1 MHGVQAAQLPDAE
14 VEAELAGPGRVQ
26 EVLPL
31 VRQAYRAPGD
41 PLVARQTRSERRAR
55 RAAQAESRAALERAP
70 QQRAPQQQQQQARPT
85 AVPAHTDGHHVPG
98 RGATRFIS
106 ESWGELKKVDWPGQQ
121 QLVQGT
127 AVVLIA
133 CLVTGV
139 YLFLADELFR
149 RFVQHVLLGG

>member
-1 MHGVQAAQLPDAE
+1 
-14 VEAELAGPGRVQ
+14 
-26 EVLPL
+26 
-31 VRQAYRAPGD
+31 
-41 PLVARQTRSERRAR
+41 VARQTRSERRAR
-55 RAAQAESRAALERAP
+55 RAAQEESRAALERAP
-70 QQRAPQQQQQQARPT
+70 QQRAPQPQPRPAAAPAQA
-85 AVPAHTDGHHVPG
+85 DGRHAPR
-98 RGATRFIS
+98 RGTRFVS
-106 ESWGELKKVDWPGQQ
+106 ESWAELKKVDWPGQQ